1 MVVPVMAQ
9 TDVEVTDSTSGEWGG
24 GQGGDLDPNHPAI
37 KITAKSYTRVYG
49 EANPT
54 FEFTSEGATL
64 VGVPEITCEATATSP
79 VGTYP
84 IVIKK
89 GTVTNYNDTYV
100 NGTLTIT
107 KAPLSVKAGTYTKKQ
122 GEENPAFTLS
132 YDGWKNN
139 ETEAVLTKKPVA
151 TTTATKESA
160 PGEYPVTV
168 SGGEAQNYELSYTP
182 GKLIVTDAD
191 AVVVT
196 AKSYTR
202 VYGDANPTFEYEVSG
217 TTLMGVPEI
226 TCEATPTS
234 PVGTYPIIIKK
245 GTVTNYNDTYVNGV
259 LTITKA
265 PLTVKAGTYTKKQGE
280 DNPAFTLT
288 YDGWKNSETEAVLT
302 KKPMATTTATKESA
316 PGEYPV
322 TVSGGEAQNYE
333 LSYTHGKL
341 IVTDADAVVVTAK
354 SYIRVYG
361 DANPTFEYEV
371 SGTAL
376 VGVPEITCEAT
387 ATSPVGTYPIV
398 IKKGSVTNYNDTY
411 VNGTLT
417 ITKAPLAV
425 KAGTYTKKQGEEN
438 PAFTLT
444 YDGWK
449 NNETEAVLTK
459 KPTATTT
466 ATKESAPGEYP
477 VTISGGEA
485 QNYELSYTPGKLIVT
500 DADAVVITAKSYT
513 RVYGDANPAF
523 EYEVSGTT
531 LVGVPEITCE
541 ATATS
546 PVGTYPIVI
555 KKGTVT
561 NYNDTYVNGTLTI
574 TKAPLAVKAGTYT
587 KKQGEENPAFTL
599 TYDGW
604 KNNET
609 EAVLTKKP
617 VATTTATKESAP
629 GEYPVTVSGGEAQ
642 NYELSYTNGK
652 LIVTDA
658 DAVVVTAKSYT
669 RVYGDANPTFE
680 FTSEGATLVGSPE
693 ITCEATATSPVG
705 TYPIVIKKGS
715 VTNYNDTY
723 VNGVLTITKA
733 PLTVKAGTY
742 TKKQGDDNPAFT
754 LTYDGWKNNETEA
767 VLTKKPVATTT
778 ATKESAPGEY
788 PVTVSGGEA
797 QNYELSYTN
806 GKLIVTDADA
816 VVVTAKSYTR
826 VYGDANPTFEFTSE
840 GATLVGSP
848 EITCEATATS
858 PVGTYPIVIKKGS
871 VTNYNDTY
879 VNGTLTITKAPLSVK
894 AGTYTKKQGEDNPAF
909 TLTYDGWKNS
919 ETEAVLTKKPMATTT
934 ATKESAPGEYPVTVG
949 GGEAQNYE
957 LSYTHG
963 KLIVTDAD
971 AVVVTA
977 KSYTRVYGDANPTF
991 EFTSEG
997 ATLVGVPE
1005 ITCEATATS
1014 PVGTYPIII
1023 KKGTVTNYN
1032 DTYVNGTLTITK
1044 APLAV
1049 KAGTYTKKQGED
1061 NPAFTL
1067 TYDGW
1072 KNGETEAVLTK
1083 KPMATT
1089 TATKESA
1096 PGEYPVTVSGG
1107 EAQNYE
1113 LSYTH
1118 GKLIVTDADAV
1129 VVTAKSYTRVYGDAN
1144 PTFEYEVS
1152 GATLVGVPEITC
1164 EATATS
1170 PVGTYPIVIKK
1181 GTVTNYN
1188 DTYVNGVLTITK
1200 APLTVK
1206 AGTYTK
1212 KQGEDNPAF
1221 TLTYDGW
1228 KNNETEAVLTKKPVA
1243 TTTAT
1248 KESAPGEYPVTVS
1261 GGEAQNYELSYTHGK
1276 LVVTDADAVVITAK
1290 SYTRVYGDANP
1301 AFEYEVSG
1309 TTLVGVPEITCEAT
1323 VTSSVGT
1330 YPIVIKKGTVTNY
1343 NDTYVNGTLT
1353 ITKAPLAVKAGT
1365 YTKKQGEEN
1374 PAFTLTYDGW
1384 KNSETEAVLTKKPTA
1399 TTTATKESAPGEY
1412 PVTVSGGE
1420 AQNYELSYTNGK
1432 LIVTDA
1438 DAVVITAKSY
1448 TRVYGD
1454 ANPTF
1459 EFTSEG
1465 ATLVGVPEITC
1476 EATATSPVGTYP
1488 IVIKKGT
1495 VTNYNDTYVNGT
1507 LTITKAPLSVKAGT
1521 YTKKQ
1526 GEDNP
1531 AFTLTYDGWK
1541 NNETE
1546 AVLTKKPTATTTATK
1561 ESAPGE
1567 YPVTVSGGE
1576 AQNYE
1581 LSYTHG
1587 KLIVT
1592 DADAVVITAKSY
1604 TRVYGDANPA
1614 FEYEVSGTTL
1624 VGVPEITCEATA
1636 TSPVGTYP
1644 IIIKKGTVTNYNDTY
1659 VNGTLTITKAP
1670 LAVKA
1675 GTYTKKQGEDNP
1687 AFTLTYDG
1695 WKNNETEAVLTKK
1708 PTATTTATKESAP
1721 GEYPVTV
1728 SGGEAQN
1735 YELSYT
1741 PGKLIVTDA
1750 DAVVITAK
1758 SYTRVYGDANPAF
1771 EYEVSGTT
1779 LVGVPEIICEA
1790 TATSPVGT
1798 YPIVIKKG
1806 TVTNYNDTYVNGTLT
1821 ITKASL
1827 TVSVEN
1833 VIREQYQDNPEFVI
1847 TYTGWKVND
1856 DESVLTKK
1864 PVATT
1869 TATKDSP
1876 VGEYEIAVSGGA
1888 AQNYELAY
1896 QNGILT
1902 VIEATGMTTASV
1914 ENPVDVYTTQGHKVR
1929 TKTTTLEGLPKGL
1942 YIVNGRKVV
1951 VK

>member
-54 FEFTSEGATL
+54 FEFTSEGATLVGVPEITCEATATSPVGTYPIVIKKGTVTNYNDTYVNGTLTITKAPLAVKAGTYTKKQGEDNPAFTLTYDGWKNNETEAVLTKKPVATTTATKESAPGEYPVTVSGGEAQNYELSYTNGKLIVTDADAVVITAKSYTRVYGDANPAFEYEVSGTTLVGVPEITCEATATSPVGTYPIVIKKGTVTNYNDTYVNGTLTITKAPLTVKAGTYTKKQGEDNPAFTLTYDGWKNNETEAVLTKKPVATTTATKESAPGEYPVTVSGGEAQNYELSYTNGKLIVTDADAVVVTAKSYIRVYGEANPTFEFTSEGATLVGSPEITCEATATSPVGTYPIIIKKGTVTNYNDTYVNGVLTITKAPLSVKAGTYTKKQGEENPAFTLTYDGWKNNETEAVLTKKPVATTTATKESAPGEYPVTVSGGEAQNYELSYTNGKLIVTDADAVVVTAKSYTRVYGDANPTFEFTSEGATLVGVPEITCEATATSPVGTYPIVIKKGTVTNYNDTYVNGTLTITKAPLAVKAGTYTKKQGEDNPAFTLTYDGWKNNETEAVLTKKPVATTTATKESAPGEYPVTVSGGEAQNYELSYTNGKLIVTDADAVVITAKSYTRVYGDANPAFEYEVSGTTL

-168 SGGEAQNYELSYTP
+168 SGGEAQNYELSYTH

-280 DNPAFTLT
+280 
-288 YDGWKNSETEAVLT
+288 
-302 KKPMATTTATKESA
+302 
-316 PGEYPV
+316 
-322 TVSGGEAQNYE
+322 
-333 LSYTHGKL
+333 
-341 IVTDADAVVVTAK
+341 
-354 SYIRVYG
+354 
-361 DANPTFEYEV
+361 
-371 SGTAL
+371 
-376 VGVPEITCEAT
+376 
-387 ATSPVGTYPIV
+387 
-398 IKKGSVTNYNDTY
+398 
-411 VNGTLT
+411 
-417 ITKAPLAV
+417 
-425 KAGTYTKKQGEEN
+425 
-438 PAFTLT
+438 
-444 YDGWK
+444 
-449 NNETEAVLTK
+449 
-459 KPTATTT
+459 
-466 ATKESAPGEYP
+466 
-477 VTISGGEA
+477 
-485 QNYELSYTPGKLIVT
+485 
-500 DADAVVITAKSYT
+500 
-513 RVYGDANPAF
+513 
-523 EYEVSGTT
+523 
-531 LVGVPEITCE
+531 
-541 ATATS
+541 
-546 PVGTYPIVI
+546 
-555 KKGTVT
+555 
-561 NYNDTYVNGTLTI
+561 
-574 TKAPLAVKAGTYT
+574 
-587 KKQGEENPAFTL
+587 
-599 TYDGW
+599 
-604 KNNET
+604 
-609 EAVLTKKP
+609 
-617 VATTTATKESAP
+617 
-629 GEYPVTVSGGEAQ
+629 
-642 NYELSYTNGK
+642 
-652 LIVTDA
+652 
-658 DAVVVTAKSYT
+658 
-669 RVYGDANPTFE
+669 
-680 FTSEGATLVGSPE
+680 
-693 ITCEATATSPVG
+693 
-705 TYPIVIKKGS
+705 
-715 VTNYNDTY
+715 
-723 VNGVLTITKA
+723 
-733 PLTVKAGTY
+733 
-742 TKKQGDDNPAFT
+742 DNPAFT

-858 PVGTYPIVIKKGS
+858 PVGTYPIVIKKG
-871 VTNYNDTY
+871 
-879 VNGTLTITKAPLSVK
+879 
-894 AGTYTKKQGEDNPAF
+894 
-909 TLTYDGWKNS
+909 
-919 ETEAVLTKKPMATTT
+919 
-934 ATKESAPGEYPVTVG
+934 
-949 GGEAQNYE
+949 
-957 LSYTHG
+957 
-963 KLIVTDAD
+963 
-971 AVVVTA
+971 
-977 KSYTRVYGDANPTF
+977 
-991 EFTSEG
+991 
-997 ATLVGVPE
+997 
-1005 ITCEATATS
+1005 
-1014 PVGTYPIII
+1014 
-1023 KKGTVTNYN
+1023 TVTNYN

-1072 KNGETEAVLTK
+1072 KNNETEAVLTK
-1083 KPMATT
+1083 KPVATTTATKESAPGEYPVTVSGGEAQNYELSYTNGKLIVTDADAVVITAKSYTRVYGDANPAFEYEVSGTTLVGVPEITCEATATSPVGTYPIVIKKGSVTNYNDTYVNGTLTITKAPLAVKAGTYTKKQGEENPAFTLTYDGWKNNETEAVLTKKPTATT

-1152 GATLVGVPEITC
+1152 GTTLMGVPEITC
-1164 EATATS
+1164 EATPTS

-1181 GTVTNYN
+1181 GSVTNYN
-1188 DTYVNGVLTITK
+1188 DTYVNGTLTITK

-1261 GGEAQNYELSYTHGK
+1261 GGEAQNYELSYT
-1276 LVVTDADAVVITAK
+1276 
-1290 SYTRVYGDANP
+1290 
-1301 AFEYEVSG
+1301 
-1309 TTLVGVPEITCEAT
+1309 
-1323 VTSSVGT
+1323 
-1330 YPIVIKKGTVTNY
+1330 
-1343 NDTYVNGTLT
+1343 
-1353 ITKAPLAVKAGT
+1353 
-1365 YTKKQGEEN
+1365 
-1374 PAFTLTYDGW
+1374 
-1384 KNSETEAVLTKKPTA
+1384 
-1399 TTTATKESAPGEY
+1399 
-1412 PVTVSGGE
+1412 
-1420 AQNYELSYTNGK
+1420 NGK

-1459 EFTSEG
+1459 EYEVSG

-1488 IVIKKGT
+1488 IV
-1495 VTNYNDTYVNGT
+1495 
-1507 LTITKAPLSVKAGT
+1507 
-1521 YTKKQ
+1521 
-1526 GEDNP
+1526 
-1531 AFTLTYDGWK
+1531 
-1541 NNETE
+1541 
-1546 AVLTKKPTATTTATK
+1546 
-1561 ESAPGE
+1561 
-1567 YPVTVSGGE
+1567 
-1576 AQNYE
+1576 
-1581 LSYTHG
+1581 
-1587 KLIVT
+1587 
-1592 DADAVVITAKSY
+1592 
-1604 TRVYGDANPA
+1604 
-1614 FEYEVSGTTL
+1614 
-1624 VGVPEITCEATA
+1624 
-1636 TSPVGTYP
+1636 
-1644 IIIKKGTVTNYNDTY
+1644 IKKGTVTNYNDTY

-1708 PTATTTATKESAP
+1708 PVATTTATKESAP

-1741 PGKLIVTDA
+1741 NGKLIVTDA

-1821 ITKASL
+1821 ITKAPL

-1929 TKTTTLEGLPKGL
+1929 TKTMTLEGLPKGL

>member
-54 FEFTSEGATL
+54 FEFTSEGATLVGVPEITCEATATSPVGTYPIVIKKGTVTNYNDTYVNGTLTITKAPLAVKAGTYTKKQGEDNPAFTLTYDGWKNNETEAVLTKKPVATTTATKESAPGEYPVTVSGGEAQNYELSYTNGKLIVSDADAVVITAKSYTRVYGDANPAFEYEVSGTTLVGVPEITCEATATSPVGTYPIVIKKGTVTNYNDTYVNGTLTITKAPLTVKAGTYTKKQGEDNPAFTLTYDGWKNNETEAVLTKKPVATTTATKESAPGEYPVTVSGGEAQNYELSYTNGKLIVTDADAVVVTAKSYIRVYGEANPTFEFTSEGATLVGSPEITCEATATSPVGTYPIIIKKGTVTNYNDTYVNGVLTITKAPLSVKAGTYTKKQGEENPAFTLTYDGWKNNETEAVLTKKPVATTTATKESAPGEYPVTVSGGEAQNYELSYTNGKLIVTDADAVVVTAKSYTRVYGDANPTFEFTSEGATLVGVPEITCEATATSPVGTYPIVIKKGTVTNYNDTYVNGTLTITKAPLAVKAGTYTKKQGEDNPAFTLTYDGWKNNETEAVLTKKPVATTTATKESAPGEYPVTVSGGEAQNYELSYTNGKLIVSDADAVVITAKSYTRVYGDANPAFEYEVSGTTL

-168 SGGEAQNYELSYTP
+168 SGGEAQNYELSYTH

-280 DNPAFTLT
+280 
-288 YDGWKNSETEAVLT
+288 
-302 KKPMATTTATKESA
+302 
-316 PGEYPV
+316 
-322 TVSGGEAQNYE
+322 
-333 LSYTHGKL
+333 
-341 IVTDADAVVVTAK
+341 
-354 SYIRVYG
+354 
-361 DANPTFEYEV
+361 
-371 SGTAL
+371 
-376 VGVPEITCEAT
+376 
-387 ATSPVGTYPIV
+387 
-398 IKKGSVTNYNDTY
+398 
-411 VNGTLT
+411 
-417 ITKAPLAV
+417 
-425 KAGTYTKKQGEEN
+425 
-438 PAFTLT
+438 
-444 YDGWK
+444 
-449 NNETEAVLTK
+449 
-459 KPTATTT
+459 
-466 ATKESAPGEYP
+466 
-477 VTISGGEA
+477 
-485 QNYELSYTPGKLIVT
+485 
-500 DADAVVITAKSYT
+500 
-513 RVYGDANPAF
+513 
-523 EYEVSGTT
+523 
-531 LVGVPEITCE
+531 
-541 ATATS
+541 
-546 PVGTYPIVI
+546 
-555 KKGTVT
+555 
-561 NYNDTYVNGTLTI
+561 
-574 TKAPLAVKAGTYT
+574 
-587 KKQGEENPAFTL
+587 
-599 TYDGW
+599 
-604 KNNET
+604 
-609 EAVLTKKP
+609 
-617 VATTTATKESAP
+617 
-629 GEYPVTVSGGEAQ
+629 
-642 NYELSYTNGK
+642 
-652 LIVTDA
+652 
-658 DAVVVTAKSYT
+658 
-669 RVYGDANPTFE
+669 
-680 FTSEGATLVGSPE
+680 
-693 ITCEATATSPVG
+693 
-705 TYPIVIKKGS
+705 
-715 VTNYNDTY
+715 
-723 VNGVLTITKA
+723 
-733 PLTVKAGTY
+733 
-742 TKKQGDDNPAFT
+742 DNPAFT

-858 PVGTYPIVIKKGS
+858 PVGTYPIVIKKG
-871 VTNYNDTY
+871 
-879 VNGTLTITKAPLSVK
+879 
-894 AGTYTKKQGEDNPAF
+894 
-909 TLTYDGWKNS
+909 
-919 ETEAVLTKKPMATTT
+919 
-934 ATKESAPGEYPVTVG
+934 
-949 GGEAQNYE
+949 
-957 LSYTHG
+957 
-963 KLIVTDAD
+963 
-971 AVVVTA
+971 
-977 KSYTRVYGDANPTF
+977 
-991 EFTSEG
+991 
-997 ATLVGVPE
+997 
-1005 ITCEATATS
+1005 
-1014 PVGTYPIII
+1014 
-1023 KKGTVTNYN
+1023 TVTNYN

-1044 APLAV
+1044 APLA
-1049 KAGTYTKKQGED
+1049 
-1061 NPAFTL
+1061 
-1067 TYDGW
+1067 
-1072 KNGETEAVLTK
+1072 
-1083 KPMATT
+1083 
-1089 TATKESA
+1089 
-1096 PGEYPVTVSGG
+1096 
-1107 EAQNYE
+1107 
-1113 LSYTH
+1113 
-1118 GKLIVTDADAV
+1118 
-1129 VVTAKSYTRVYGDAN
+1129 
-1144 PTFEYEVS
+1144 
-1152 GATLVGVPEITC
+1152 
-1164 EATATS
+1164 
-1170 PVGTYPIVIKK
+1170 
-1181 GTVTNYN
+1181 
-1188 DTYVNGVLTITK
+1188 
-1200 APLTVK
+1200 VK

-1261 GGEAQNYELSYTHGK
+1261 GGEAQNYELSYTNGK
-1276 LVVTDADAVVITAK
+1276 LIVSDADAVVITAK

-1323 VTSSVGT
+1323 ATSPVGT
-1330 YPIVIKKGTVTNY
+1330 YPIVIKKGSVTNY

-1365 YTKKQGEEN
+1365 YTKKQGEE
-1374 PAFTLTYDGW
+1374 
-1384 KNSETEAVLTKKPTA
+1384 
-1399 TTTATKESAPGEY
+1399 
-1412 PVTVSGGE
+1412 
-1420 AQNYELSYTNGK
+1420 
-1432 LIVTDA
+1432 
-1438 DAVVITAKSY
+1438 
-1448 TRVYGD
+1448 
-1454 ANPTF
+1454 
-1459 EFTSEG
+1459 
-1465 ATLVGVPEITC
+1465 
-1476 EATATSPVGTYP
+1476 
-1488 IVIKKGT
+1488 
-1495 VTNYNDTYVNGT
+1495 
-1507 LTITKAPLSVKAGT
+1507 
-1521 YTKKQ
+1521 
-1526 GEDNP
+1526 NP

-1592 DADAVVITAKSY
+1592 DADAVVVTAKSYTRVYGDANPTFEYEVSGTTLMGVPEITCEATPTSPVGTYPIVIKKGSVTNYNDTYVNGTLTITKAPLTVKAGTYTKKQGGDNPAFTLTYDGWKNNETEAVLTKKPVATTTATKESAPGEYPVTVSGGEAQNYELSYTNGKLIVTDADAVVITAKSY
-1604 TRVYGDANPA
+1604 TRVYGDANPT
-1614 FEYEVSGTTL
+1614 FEYEVSGATL

-1644 IIIKKGTVTNYNDTY
+1644 IVIKKGTVTNYNDTY

-1708 PTATTTATKESAP
+1708 PVATTTATKESAP

-1741 PGKLIVTDA
+1741 NGKLIVSDA

-1821 ITKASL
+1821 ITKAPL

-1929 TKTTTLEGLPKGL
+1929 TKTMTLEGLPKGL